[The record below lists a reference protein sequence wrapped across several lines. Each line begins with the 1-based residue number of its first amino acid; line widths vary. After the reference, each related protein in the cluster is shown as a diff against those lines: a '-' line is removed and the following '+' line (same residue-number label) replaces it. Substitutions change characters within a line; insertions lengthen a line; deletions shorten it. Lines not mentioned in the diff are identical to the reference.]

1 VGFFK
6 NLFDGL
12 KKTRE
17 ALTYKLE
24 ILLKGSELN
33 DEFYEELEY
42 ILVSA
47 DISVSVVEVIISRL
61 KEEVVNKKIKST
73 KEAKVLLK
81 NVLVELLDEV
91 NSVNFTYPTA
101 LMIVGVNGVG
111 KTTTLGKLA
120 NYFKENKK
128 EVVLVAG
135 DTFRAAASDQL
146 SEWASRVNVR
156 IIKHTE
162 GADPSAVVYDAV
174 VSAKAKHTD
183 VLLIDTAGRLH
194 NKVGL
199 MEELKKINRTVEK
212 NYNECSFKKFLVLD
226 ATTGQNALS
235 QVKYFNEAVELDG
248 IILTKL
254 DGTAKGGIVISIVK
268 EFNIPISFVGVGE
281 KLDDLRPF
289 NAKDF
294 IDAIL

>member
-1 VGFFK
+1 MGFFK

-17 ALTYKLE
+17 ALSYKLE
-24 ILLKGSELN
+24 VLFQGSELD

-42 ILVSA
+42 ILISS
-47 DISVSVVEVIISRL
+47 DISSSVCEVVIEEL
-61 KEEVVNKKIKST
+61 KERVIAQKIKTT
-73 KEAKVLLK
+73 KEAKAILK
-81 NVLVELLDEV
+81 QVLVSILLQVEPV
-91 NSVNFTYPTA
+91 SFTYPTA

-120 NYFKENKK
+120 NYFKQNKK
-128 EVVLVAG
+128 EPVLVAA

-146 SEWASRVNVR
+146 SEWAKRVKVR

-174 VSAKAKHTD
+174 ASAKAKHTD

-212 NYNECSFKKFLVLD
+212 NYQDCSFKKFLVLD

-248 IILTKL
+248 IVLTKL
-254 DGTAKGGIVISIVK
+254 DGTAKGGIVLSIVNDYK
-268 EFNIPISFVGVGE
+268 IPVSFIGVGE
-281 KLDDLRPF
+281 TLDDLRPF
-289 NAKDF
+289 DAKDF